1 MLILLK
7 KKDKIMGMETSACHA
22 DIVDESF
29 VKEISPIVF
38 KRLKELVD
46 NAENGDFSIEMLS
59 MTTNYQGDIEGELAL
74 DLDEKDACLISN
86 AYNKLQ
92 IDFQNKSGLTLDLCF
107 HAKEDRGDEVDGY
120 FWTVGNVYILSP
132 SGEKYKKEI
141 KRKYWTV
148 WG

>member
-1 MLILLK
+1 MN
-7 KKDKIMGMETSACHA
+7 IMGMETSACHA

-29 VKEISPIVF
+29 VKEISPIAF

-46 NAENGDFSIEMLS
+46 NAENGDFSMELLS
-59 MTTNYQGDIEGELAL
+59 MTTNYEGDIEGELAM
-74 DLDEKDACLISN
+74 DLGEEDACLISN

-92 IDFQNKSGLTLDLCF
+92 IDFQNKSGLSLDLKY

-120 FWTVGNVYILSP
+120 FWAVGCVYELSAA
-132 SGEKYKKEI
+132 GKKYNKEI
-141 KRKYWTV
+141 ERKYWTV